1 MAEAQREEVSE
12 EEIVTVPD
20 NESERDFV
28 SDGEPVTE
36 GLPEAEGMFDI
47 VASDAE
53 ESGDRDCSGLADIES
68 VALTHCEI
76 ESV

>member
-12 EEIVTVPD
+12 EEVVTVPD
-20 NESERDFV
+20 KESERDFV

-36 GLPEAEGMFDI
+36 GLPEAVGKFDL

-53 ESGDRDCSGLADIES
+53 GCGDRDCKGLAEIDC